1 MPSVQV
7 FQKGPSGKERMAQ
20 GLAGAGQTIAQTLR
34 DSASLGLREDYMA
47 NRQQMFEQQQDL
59 ATWKFLNSMD
69 PDQID
74 GAIGLVQRFR
84 PGFMTRMGQGLQ
96 DFIVGIKDQNVGI
109 VTKEITDSLDK
120 AMKDGA
126 FNSINA
132 DFGGGDAG
140 ISNFDNAAFANA
152 AKNALDTA
160 IDEYGPEF
168 GEKVSNRIIRNYP
181 QYKSSLT
188 TAFTGQDPQD
198 ALGNSPMEQAVAGAA
213 NPQTPAPEVPQ
224 GQPIPP
230 PPPMDPNNFAGLAS
244 ALNPQEAPAPPIPQA
259 EVTPP
264 PIGQDLMT
272 GTQHVQRAQNIND
285 GSNVLQGGPPGQPEI
300 NPDFFHPSSIVDA
313 NATQGPF
320 ITPSDQQ
327 WISYLG
333 QTVAGAEQ
341 DIQKWLKAGRQPSEI
356 YQIYKDL
363 GLFQGTNF

>member
-1 MPSVQV
+1 
-7 FQKGPSGKERMAQ
+7 G
-20 GLAGAGQTIAQTLR
+20 
-34 DSASLGLREDYMA
+34 
-47 NRQQMFEQQQDL
+47 
-59 ATWKFLNSMD
+59 
-69 PDQID
+69 
-74 GAIGLVQRFR
+74 
-84 PGFMTRMGQGLQ
+84 
-96 DFIVGIKDQNVGI
+96 VGGV
-109 VTKEITDSLDK
+109 
-120 AMKDGA
+120 
-126 FNSINA
+126 
-132 DFGGGDAG
+132 DAG
-140 ISNFDNAAFANA
+140 KVAQWAKVQLDTVAERWGDEFAQDWANA
-152 AKNALDTA
+152 M
-160 IDEYGPEF
+160 
-168 GEKVSNRIIRNYP
+168 VRSYP
-181 QYKSSLT
+181 QYGSELKQ
-188 TAFTGQDPQD
+188 AFTGQNPQD
-198 ALGNSPMEQAVAGAA
+198 VIGNSPMEQAVAGAA
-213 NPQTPAPEVPQ
+213 NPQTPAPEVPE

-264 PIGQDLMT
+264 PTGQDLMT